1 MLLVIIVAVAGKV
14 AELIPL
20 TTLATILMV
29 IGVEALVREVRHLAR
44 ARWVSVPHLCAAVV
58 TVVVGVVAE
67 LTAAIVTGV
76 ALSLLLY
83 MFTVADQARIVAWI
97 RRPNGSWQE
106 ATPPAELPSGK
117 VTVLALTGGAYFA
130 SAFPAH
136 DRTIGAAVVLQLR
149 DRTVYSLTSLEG
161 LTTLVHSLHGH
172 GNRVY
177 LADID
182 PSQRA
187 ALSRSGLLALLGP
200 DAVVWR
206 DPVIGAAAAEAT
218 RRAGAWLAGHRPEP
232 SRGSPPKEHQ
242 SE

>member
-1 MLLVIIVAVAGKV
+1 L
-14 AELIPL
+14 
-20 TTLATILMV
+20 
-29 IGVEALVREVRHLAR
+29 GVG
-44 ARWVSVPHLCAAVV
+44 PHLCAAVV

-76 ALSLLLY
+76 ALSLLLH
-83 MFTVADQARIVAWI
+83 VHRGRPGQD
-97 RRPNGSWQE
+97 RRLDPTAQR
-106 ATPPAELPSGK
+106 ELAGGHS
-117 VTVLALTGGAYFA
+117 TSRAALGG
-130 SAFPAH
+130 
-136 DRTIGAAVVLQLR
+136 
-149 DRTVYSLTSLEG
+149 G

-172 GNRVY
+172 GNLVY
-177 LADID
+177 LADIE

-232 SRGSPPKEHQ
+232 SRGSPPRSICETARWFGDDPARAGGSGRDPWPARVGRVVGPDGSCRIVWMIKQGRQLDKSKLIEQ
-242 SE
+242 DS

>member
-1 MLLVIIVAVAGKV
+1 
-14 AELIPL
+14 
-20 TTLATILMV
+20 
-29 IGVEALVREVRHLAR
+29 
-44 ARWVSVPHLCAAVV
+44 
-58 TVVVGVVAE
+58 
-67 LTAAIVTGV
+67 
-76 ALSLLLY
+76 
-83 MFTVADQARIVAWI
+83 
-97 RRPNGSWQE
+97 
-106 ATPPAELPSGK
+106 
-117 VTVLALTGGAYFA
+117 
-130 SAFPAH
+130 
-136 DRTIGAAVVLQLR
+136 VVLQLR
-149 DRTVYSLTSLEG
+149 DRAVYSLTSLEG

-200 DAVVWR
+200 DAVMWR
-206 DPVIGAAAAEAT
+206 DSVIGATAAEAT

>member
-1 MLLVIIVAVAGKV
+1 
-14 AELIPL
+14 
-20 TTLATILMV
+20 
-29 IGVEALVREVRHLAR
+29 
-44 ARWVSVPHLCAAVV
+44 
-58 TVVVGVVAE
+58 
-67 LTAAIVTGV
+67 
-76 ALSLLLY
+76 
-83 MFTVADQARIVAWI
+83 VADQARIVAWI

-130 SAFPAH
+130 SAYRAEQTFPAH
-136 DRTIGAAVVLQLR
+136 DRTIGAAVVLQLC
-149 DRTVYSLTSLEG
+149 DRAVYSLTGLEG

-182 PSQRA
+182 PSQCV